1 MTTTTPLDTYLT
13 DFADAARDYHTA
25 RAGRDPEWIADIRAE
40 ALESFRELGLPIARR
55 GNEEYKYTDIR
66 PLVRQGFSP
75 LQIIDRDSDVAAPN
89 VDLDQLRIGP
99 SEWHRVV
106 ILDGRFVPELSTS
119 DGLPNDVIFGSLA
132 QAVHSEND
140 TVRAHLTRL
149 ADHKEQG
156 FTALN
161 TALAADGALIL
172 LPRMTAVEQ
181 PIQIVYMTSPQSRG
195 MAVMPRTLV
204 IAEEDSSAAIV
215 ETHISMEHNP
225 HFSHLTNAVT
235 EIVVGAG
242 ANIAYCKIQQESE
255 TTYNVSTTQVE
266 VNENATFRSMA
277 IDIGG
282 RLTRNNL
289 SVSMAGEGSNSDVRG
304 AYVITR
310 DQHVDNQV
318 IVDHVVGHNDMN
330 EIYKGILDGRA
341 RSVFHGSIIVRPN
354 AAKVNA
360 MQVDKN
366 LLLSNDAEAD
376 TKPAFWIYCD
386 DVRCGHGAACG
397 NLDQDAMFYLRSR
410 GIEEEEARMML
421 IRAFVSEIVDAIEE
435 PSIHDHVAI
444 LIAAKLDNL

>member
-1 MTTTTPLDTYLT
+1 MITTSSLDTYVT
-13 DFADAARDYHTA
+13 DFADAARDYQAA
-25 RAGRDPEWIADIRAE
+25 RAGRDPEWIANIRAD
-40 ALESFRELGLPIARR
+40 ALTSFQKLGLPITRR

-66 PLVRQGFSP
+66 PLVRQGFTAP
-75 LQIIDRDSDVAAPN
+75 RVTDRDSAVEAAN
-89 VDLDQLRIGP
+89 VDLEQLRIGP
-99 SEWHRVV
+99 SEWHRIV
-106 ILDGRFVPELSTS
+106 IVDGQYAPELSTS
-119 DGLPNDVIFGSLA
+119 NGLPDRVVIGSIA
-132 QAVHSEND
+132 EGVHSEND
-140 TVRAHLTRL
+140 AVRAHLTRL
-149 ADHKEQG
+149 ADYTEHG

-161 TALAADGALIL
+161 TALAANGALIL
-172 LPRMTAVEQ
+172 LPRMTAIDK
-181 PIQIVYMTSPQSRG
+181 PIQVIYVSTERTRG
-195 MAVMPRTLV
+195 TASMPRALIV
-204 IAEEDSSAAIV
+204 AEEDSSASII
-215 ETHISMEHNP
+215 ETHISKSDHA
-225 HFSHLTNAVT
+225 HLTNAVT

-242 ANIAYCKIQQESE
+242 ARISYCKIQQENE
-255 TTYNVSTTQVE
+255 ATYNVSTTQVE
-266 VNENATFRSMA
+266 VNRNASFRSMA

-289 SVSMAGEGSNSDVRG
+289 TVIMAGEGSNSDVRG
-304 AYVITR
+304 AYVISR

-330 EIYKGILDGRA
+330 ELYKGILDGHA

-397 NLDQDAMFYLRSR
+397 NLDDDAMFYLRSR
-410 GIEEEEARMML
+410 GIEEEEARMIL
-421 IRAFVSEIVDAIEE
+421 IRAFVSEIVDAIQE
-435 PSIHDHVAI
+435 PSIHDHVAA

>member
-1 MTTTTPLDTYLT
+1 MTTTSPLDTYLT
-13 DFADAARDYHTA
+13 DFADAARDYHAA
-25 RAGRDPEWIADIRAE
+25 RAGRDPEWIAEIRAE
-40 ALESFRELGLPIARR
+40 ALDSFRELGLPTARR

-66 PLVRQGFSP
+66 PLIRQGFSP
-75 LQIIDRDSDVAAPN
+75 LQIIDRDSAVAASDFDLEQLN
-89 VDLDQLRIGP
+89 VGP

-106 ILDGRFVPELSTS
+106 IVDGRFAPELSAS
-119 DGLPNDVIFGSLA
+119 DGLPDGVVFGSLA
-132 QAVHSEND
+132 EAVHSEND
-140 TVRAHLTRL
+140 AVRAHLTRL

-161 TALAADGALIL
+161 TALAGEGALVLI
-172 LPRMTAVEQ
+172 PRMTAVDQ
-181 PIQIVYMTSPQSRG
+181 PIQVVYISTEQTRG
-195 MAVMPRTLV
+195 TASMPRTLI
-204 IAEEDSSAAIV
+204 IAGEDSSAAIV
-215 ETHISMEHNP
+215 ETHVSMADD
-225 HFSHLTNAVT
+225 SHLTNAVT

-242 ANIAYCKIQQESE
+242 ANISYCKVQQESE
-255 TTYNVSTTQVE
+255 ATYNVSTTQVE

-289 SVSMAGEGSNSDVRG
+289 NVIMAGEGSNSDVRG

-318 IVDHVVGHNDMN
+318 IVDHLVGHNDMN
-330 EIYKGILDGRA
+330 ELYKGILDGHA

-397 NLDQDAMFYLRSR
+397 NLDDDAMFYLRSR
-410 GIEEEEARMML
+410 GIEEEEARMIL
-421 IRAFVSEIVDAIEE
+421 IRAYVSEIVDAIRE
-435 PSIHDHVAI
+435 PSIHDHVAA
-444 LIAAKLDNL
+444 LIAEKLDNL

>member
-1 MTTTTPLDTYLT
+1 MPD
-13 DFADAARDYHTA
+13 
-25 RAGRDPEWIADIRAE
+25 GIA
-40 ALESFRELGLPIARR
+40 
-55 GNEEYKYTDIR
+55 
-66 PLVRQGFSP
+66 V
-75 LQIIDRDSDVAAPN
+75 
-89 VDLDQLRIGP
+89 
-99 SEWHRVV
+99 
-106 ILDGRFVPELSTS
+106 
-119 DGLPNDVIFGSLA
+119 GSLA
-132 QAVHSEND
+132 EAVHSETD
-140 TVRAHLTRL
+140 SVRAHLTRL

-161 TALAADGALIL
+161 TALAAEGAFVLI
-172 LPRMTAVEQ
+172 PRMTAVDQ
-181 PIQIVYMTSPQSRG
+181 PIQVVYVSTEQTQGTAS
-195 MAVMPRTLV
+195 MPRTLI
-204 IAEEDSSAAIV
+204 IAGEDSSAAIV
-215 ETHISMEHNP
+215 ETHVSMADD
-225 HFSHLTNAVT
+225 SHLTNAVT

-242 ANIAYCKIQQESE
+242 ANISYCKIQQESE
-255 TTYNVSTTQVE
+255 ATYNVSTTQVE

-289 SVSMAGEGSNSDVRG
+289 NVIMAGEGSNSDVRG
-304 AYVITR
+304 AYVISR

-330 EIYKGILDGRA
+330 ELYKGILDGHA

-397 NLDQDAMFYLRSR
+397 NLDEDAMFYLRSR

-421 IRAFVSEIVDAIEE
+421 IRAFVSEIVDAIQEE
-435 PSIHDHVAI
+435 SIHDHVAT
-444 LIAAKLDNL
+444 LIATKLDNL

>member
-1 MTTTTPLDTYLT
+1 MTTTSPLETYLT
-13 DFADAARDYHTA
+13 DFTDAAREYHAA
-25 RAGRDPEWIADIRAE
+25 RAGRDPDWIAAIRAE
-40 ALESFRELGLPIARR
+40 AIESFQELGLPITRR
-55 GNEEYKYTDIR
+55 GNEEWKYTDIR
-66 PLVRQGFSP
+66 PLVRQGFSAP
-75 LQIIDRDSDVAAPN
+75 TFSEDDAPAALDLESLN
-89 VDLDQLRIGP
+89 VGD
-99 SEWHRVV
+99 SEWRRVV
-106 ILDGRFVPELSTS
+106 VVDGRYSAELSAL
-119 DGLPNDVIFGSLA
+119 DGLPDGVVIGSLA
-132 QAVHSEND
+132 EGVHSNSD
-140 TVRAHLTRL
+140 AVRAHLARL
-149 ADHKEQG
+149 ADYTEHG

-172 LPRMTAVEQ
+172 IPRMAAIDQ
-181 PIQIVYMTSPQSRG
+181 PIQVVYVSTERTQGTAS
-195 MAVMPRTLV
+195 MPRTLV
-204 IAEEDSSAAIV
+204 IAGEDSSAAIV
-215 ETHISMEHNP
+215 ETHIS
-225 HFSHLTNAVT
+225 SSDDAHLTNAVT

-242 ANIAYCKIQQESE
+242 ANISYCKVQQESE
-255 TTYNVSTTQVE
+255 SIYNVSTTLVE
-266 VNENATFRSMA
+266 VGENASFRAMA

-289 SVSMAGEGSNSDVRG
+289 TIIMAGEGSNSDVRG
-304 AYVITR
+304 AYIITR

-318 IVDHVVGHNDMN
+318 IVDHLVGHNDMN
-330 EIYKGILDGRA
+330 EIYKGILDGHA

-397 NLDQDAMFYLRSR
+397 KLDDDAMFYLQSR

-421 IRAFVSEIVDAIEE
+421 IRAFASEVVDAIQE
-435 PSIHDHVAI
+435 PSIHTHVSA

>member
-1 MTTTTPLDTYLT
+1 MTTTSPLETYLT
-13 DFADAARDYHTA
+13 DFTDAAREYQAA
-25 RAGRDPEWIADIRAE
+25 RAGRDPEWIAAIREE
-40 ALESFRELGLPIARR
+40 AIESFQELGLPITRR
-55 GNEEYKYTDIR
+55 GNEEWKYTDIR
-66 PLVRQGFSP
+66 PLVRQGFSAP
-75 LQIIDRDSDVAAPN
+75 TFSEDDASAALDLESLN
-89 VDLDQLRIGP
+89 VGDT
-99 SEWHRVV
+99 EWRRVV
-106 ILDGRFVPELSTS
+106 VVDGRYSAELSAL
-119 DGLPNDVIFGSLA
+119 DGLPDGVVIGSLA
-132 QAVHSEND
+132 EAVHSNSD
-140 TVRAHLTRL
+140 AVRAHLARL
-149 ADHKEQG
+149 ADYTEHG

-172 LPRMTAVEQ
+172 IPRMAAIEQ
-181 PIQIVYMTSPQSRG
+181 PIQVVYVSTERTQGTAS
-195 MAVMPRTLV
+195 MPRTLV
-204 IAEEDSSAAIV
+204 IAGEDSSAAIV
-215 ETHISMEHNP
+215 ETHIS
-225 HFSHLTNAVT
+225 SSDDAHLTNAVT

-242 ANIAYCKIQQESE
+242 ANISYCKTQQESE
-255 TTYNVSTTQVE
+255 AIYNVSTTLVE
-266 VNENATFRSMA
+266 VGENATFRAMA

-289 SVSMAGEGSNSDVRG
+289 TIIMAGEGSNSDVRG
-304 AYVITR
+304 AYIITR

-318 IVDHVVGHNDMN
+318 IVDHLVGHNDMN
-330 EIYKGILDGRA
+330 EIYKGILDGHA

-397 NLDQDAMFYLRSR
+397 KLDDDAMFYLQSR

-421 IRAFVSEIVDAIEE
+421 IRAFASEVVDAIQE
-435 PSIHDHVAI
+435 PSIHSHVSA

>member
-1 MTTTTPLDTYLT
+1 MTTTSPLNTYLT
-13 DFADAARDYHTA
+13 DFADAARDYHAA
-25 RAGRDPEWIADIRAE
+25 RAGRDPEWIAEIRAE
-40 ALESFRELGLPIARR
+40 ALDSFRELGLPITRR

-75 LQIIDRDSDVAAPN
+75 LQIIDRDSAVTAPDL
-89 VDLDQLRIGP
+89 DLDQLRTGS

-106 ILDGRFVPELSTS
+106 IVDGRYAPELSST
-119 DGLPNDVIFGSLA
+119 DGLPDGIAVGSLA
-132 QAVHSEND
+132 EAVHSETD
-140 TVRAHLTRL
+140 SVRAHLARL
-149 ADHKEQG
+149 ADYTEHG

-161 TALAADGALIL
+161 TALAADGALVLI
-172 LPRMTAVEQ
+172 PRMTAVEQ
-181 PIQIVYMTSPQSRG
+181 PIQVVYVSTEQTQGAAS
-195 MAVMPRTLV
+195 MPRTLI
-204 IAEEDSSAAIV
+204 IAGEDSSAAIV
-215 ETHISMEHNP
+215 ETHVSVADD
-225 HFSHLTNAVT
+225 SHLTNAVT

-242 ANIAYCKIQQESE
+242 ANISYCKIQQESE
-255 TTYNVSTTQVE
+255 ATYNVSTTLVE
-266 VNENATFRSMA
+266 VNENANFRSMA

-289 SVSMAGEGSNSDVRG
+289 TIIMAGEGGNSDVRG
-304 AYVITR
+304 AYVISR

-330 EIYKGILDGRA
+330 EIYKGILDGHA

-397 NLDQDAMFYLRSR
+397 NLDEDAMFYLRSR

-421 IRAFVSEIVDAIEE
+421 IRAFVSEVVDAIQEQ
-435 PSIHDHVAI
+435 SIHDHVAA
-444 LIAAKLDNL
+444 LIATKLDNL

>member
-1 MTTTTPLDTYLT
+1 MTTTSPLDTYLT
-13 DFADAARDYHTA
+13 DFAGAARDYQAA
-25 RAGRDPEWIADIRAE
+25 RAGRDPDWIADIRAE
-40 ALESFRELGLPIARR
+40 ALDSFQELGLPTTRR
-55 GNEEYKYTDIR
+55 GNEEWKYTDIR
-66 PLVRQGFSP
+66 PLVRQGF
-75 LQIIDRDSDVAAPN
+75 AAPTL
-89 VDLDQLRIGP
+89 VEPDTTTALDLDSLNVG
-99 SEWHRVV
+99 SASWHRVV
-106 ILDGRFVPELSTS
+106 IVDGRYAPELSA
-119 DGLPNDVIFGSLA
+119 LGSLPDGVVTRNLA
-132 QAVHSEND
+132 EAVHSQTD
-140 TVRAHLTRL
+140 AVRAHLTRL

-172 LPRMTAVEQ
+172 LPRMAAVEE
-181 PIQIVYMTSPQSRG
+181 PIQIVYVSTEQTQGTAS
-195 MAVMPRTLV
+195 MPRTLI
-204 IAEEDSSAAIV
+204 IAGEDSSASIV
-215 ETHISMEHNP
+215 ETHVSM
-225 HFSHLTNAVT
+225 SDDAHLTNAVT

-242 ANIAYCKIQQESE
+242 ASISYCKVQQESE
-255 TTYNVSTTQVE
+255 ATYNVSTTQVE

-289 SVSMAGEGSNSDVRG
+289 TVIMAGEGSNSDVRG
-304 AYVITR
+304 AYVISR

-318 IVDHVVGHNDMN
+318 IVDHLVGHNDMN
-330 EIYKGILDGRA
+330 ELYKGILDGHA

-397 NLDQDAMFYLRSR
+397 NLDDDSMFYLLSR
-410 GIEEEEARMML
+410 GIDEEEARMML
-421 IRAFVSEIVDAIEE
+421 IRAFVSEIVDAIRE
-435 PSIHDHVAI
+435 PSIHDHVAA
-444 LIAAKLDNL
+444 LIADKLDNL

>member
-1 MTTTTPLDTYLT
+1 MTTTNPLETYVT
-13 DFADAARDYHTA
+13 DFADAARDYQAA

-40 ALESFRELGLPIARR
+40 ALDSFQKLGLPITRR

-75 LQIIDRDSDVAAPN
+75 IQVIDRDNAVAASDA
-89 VDLDQLRIGP
+89 DLDALQIGP
-99 SEWHRVV
+99 SDWHRVV
-106 ILDGRFVPELSTS
+106 IVDGRLAPELSSAPDSLS
-119 DGLPNDVIFGSLA
+119 DGVVVSSLA
-132 QAVHSEND
+132 EGVHSD
-140 TVRAHLTRL
+140 GDAVRAHLARL
-149 ADHKEQG
+149 ADYTEHG

-161 TALAADGALIL
+161 TALAAEGALIL
-172 LPRMTAVEQ
+172 IRRMATVEQ
-181 PIQIVYMTSPQSRG
+181 PIQVVYVSTEQTSGTAS
-195 MAVMPRTLV
+195 MPRTLV
-204 IAEEDSSAAIV
+204 VAGEDSSAAIV
-215 ETHISMEHNP
+215 ETHVSMADDA
-225 HFSHLTNAVT
+225 HLTNAVT

-242 ANIAYCKIQQESE
+242 ANISYCKIQQESE
-255 TTYNVSTTQVE
+255 ATYNVSTTLVE
-266 VNENATFRSMA
+266 VNENANFRSMA

-289 SVSMAGEGSNSDVRG
+289 TIIMAGEGGNSDVRG
-304 AYVITR
+304 AYVISR

-330 EIYKGILDGRA
+330 EIYKGILDGHA

-397 NLDQDAMFYLRSR
+397 NLDEDAMFYLRSR

-421 IRAFVSEIVDAIEE
+421 IRAFVSEVVDAIQE
-435 PSIHDHVAI
+435 PSIHDHVAA
-444 LIAAKLDNL
+444 LIATKLDNL

>member
-1 MTTTTPLDTYLT
+1 MTTTSPLETYLT
-13 DFADAARDYHTA
+13 DFTDAAREYHAA
-25 RAGRDPEWIADIRAE
+25 RAGRDPEWIAAIRAE
-40 ALESFRELGLPIARR
+40 AIESFQELGLPITRR
-55 GNEEYKYTDIR
+55 GNEEWKYTDIR
-66 PLVRQGFSP
+66 PLVRQGFSAP
-75 LQIIDRDSDVAAPN
+75 TFSEDDASAALDLESLN
-89 VDLDQLRIGP
+89 VGD
-99 SEWHRVV
+99 SEWRRIVV
-106 ILDGRFVPELSTS
+106 VDGRYSAELSAL
-119 DGLPNDVIFGSLA
+119 DGLPDGVVIGSLA
-132 QAVHSEND
+132 EGVHSNSD
-140 TVRAHLTRL
+140 AVRAHLARL
-149 ADHKEQG
+149 ADYTEHG

-172 LPRMTAVEQ
+172 IPRMTAIEQ
-181 PIQIVYMTSPQSRG
+181 PIQVVYVSTERTQGTAS
-195 MAVMPRTLV
+195 MPRTLV
-204 IAEEDSSAAIV
+204 IAGEDSSAAIV
-215 ETHISMEHNP
+215 ETHIS
-225 HFSHLTNAVT
+225 SSDDAHLTNAVT

-242 ANIAYCKIQQESE
+242 ANISYCKVQQESE
-255 TTYNVSTTQVE
+255 AIYNVSTTLVE
-266 VNENATFRSMA
+266 VGENATFRAMA

-289 SVSMAGEGSNSDVRG
+289 TIIMAGEGSNSDVRG
-304 AYVITR
+304 AYIITR

-318 IVDHVVGHNDMN
+318 IVDHLVGHNDMN
-330 EIYKGILDGRA
+330 EIYKGILDGHA

-397 NLDQDAMFYLRSR
+397 KLDEDAMFYLRSR

-421 IRAFVSEIVDAIEE
+421 IRAFASEVVDAIQE
-435 PSIHDHVAI
+435 PSIHSHVSA

>member
-1 MTTTTPLDTYLT
+1 MTTTSPLDTYLT
-13 DFADAARDYHTA
+13 DFAGAARDYQAA
-25 RAGRDPEWIADIRAE
+25 RAGRDPDWIADIRAE
-40 ALESFRELGLPIARR
+40 ALDSFQELGLPTTRR
-55 GNEEYKYTDIR
+55 GNEEWKYTDIR
-66 PLVRQGFSP
+66 PLVRQGF
-75 LQIIDRDSDVAAPN
+75 AAPTFAGPGATPAP
-89 VDLDQLRIGP
+89 DLDSLNVGSP
-99 SEWHRVV
+99 SWHRLV
-106 ILDGRFVPELSTS
+106 IVDGRYTPELSALDS
-119 DGLPNDVIFGSLA
+119 LPDGVVAGNLA
-132 QAVHSEND
+132 EAVHSQTD
-140 TVRAHLTRL
+140 AVRAHLTRL

-172 LPRMTAVEQ
+172 LPRMAAVEQ
-181 PIQIVYMTSPQSRG
+181 PIQIIYVSTEQTQGTAS
-195 MAVMPRTLV
+195 MPRTLI
-204 IAEEDSSAAIV
+204 IAGEDSSASIV
-215 ETHISMEHNP
+215 ETHVSM
-225 HFSHLTNAVT
+225 SDDAHLTNAVT

-242 ANIAYCKIQQESE
+242 ASISYCKVQQESE
-255 TTYNVSTTQVE
+255 ATYNVSTTQVE

-289 SVSMAGEGSNSDVRG
+289 TVIMAGEGSNSDVRG
-304 AYVITR
+304 AYVISR

-318 IVDHVVGHNDMN
+318 IVDHLVGHNDMN
-330 EIYKGILDGRA
+330 ELYKGILDGHA

-397 NLDQDAMFYLRSR
+397 NLDDDSMFYLLSR

-421 IRAFVSEIVDAIEE
+421 IRAFVSEIVDAIRE
-435 PSIHDHVAI
+435 PSIHDHVAA
-444 LIAAKLDNL
+444 LIADKLDNL

>member
-1 MTTTTPLDTYLT
+1 MTTTSPLETYLT
-13 DFADAARDYHTA
+13 DFTDAAREYHAA
-25 RAGRDPEWIADIRAE
+25 RAGRDPEWIATIRAE
-40 ALESFRELGLPIARR
+40 AIESFQELGLPITRR
-55 GNEEYKYTDIR
+55 GNEEWKYTDIR
-66 PLVRQGFSP
+66 PLVRQGFSAP
-75 LQIIDRDSDVAAPN
+75 TFSEDDASAALDLESLN
-89 VDLDQLRIGP
+89 VGD
-99 SEWHRVV
+99 SEWRRVV
-106 ILDGRFVPELSTS
+106 VVDGRYSAELSAL
-119 DGLPNDVIFGSLA
+119 DGLPDGVVIGSLA
-132 QAVHSEND
+132 EGVHSNSD
-140 TVRAHLTRL
+140 AVRAHLARL
-149 ADHKEQG
+149 ADYTEHG

-172 LPRMTAVEQ
+172 IPRMTAIEQ
-181 PIQIVYMTSPQSRG
+181 PIQVVYVSTERTQGTAS
-195 MAVMPRTLV
+195 MPRTLV
-204 IAEEDSSAAIV
+204 IAGEDSSAAIV
-215 ETHISMEHNP
+215 ETHVSV
-225 HFSHLTNAVT
+225 SDDAHLTNAVT

-242 ANIAYCKIQQESE
+242 ANISYCKTQQESE
-255 TTYNVSTTQVE
+255 AIYNVSTTLVE
-266 VNENATFRSMA
+266 VGENATFRAMA

-289 SVSMAGEGSNSDVRG
+289 TIIMAGEGSNSDVRG
-304 AYVITR
+304 AYIITR

-318 IVDHVVGHNDMN
+318 IVDHLVGHNDMN
-330 EIYKGILDGRA
+330 EIYKGILDGHS

-397 NLDQDAMFYLRSR
+397 NLDEDAMFYLRSR

-421 IRAFVSEIVDAIEE
+421 IRAFASEVVDAIQE
-435 PSIHDHVAI
+435 PSIHTHVSA

>member
-1 MTTTTPLDTYLT
+1 MTTTSPLETYLT
-13 DFADAARDYHTA
+13 DFTDAAREYHAA
-25 RAGRDPEWIADIRAE
+25 RAGRDPEWIAAIRAE
-40 ALESFRELGLPIARR
+40 ALDSFRELGLPITRR
-55 GNEEYKYTDIR
+55 GNEEWKYTDIR
-66 PLVRQGFSP
+66 PLVRQGFSAP
-75 LQIIDRDSDVAAPN
+75 TFSEDDASAALDLESLN
-89 VDLDQLRIGP
+89 VGD
-99 SEWHRVV
+99 SEWRRVV
-106 ILDGRFVPELSTS
+106 VVDGRYSAELSAL
-119 DGLPNDVIFGSLA
+119 DGLPDGVVIGSLA
-132 QAVHSEND
+132 EGVHSNSD
-140 TVRAHLTRL
+140 AVRAHLARL
-149 ADHKEQG
+149 ADYTEHG

-172 LPRMTAVEQ
+172 IPRMAAIEQ
-181 PIQIVYMTSPQSRG
+181 PIQVVYVSTERTQGTAS
-195 MAVMPRTLV
+195 MPRTLV

-215 ETHISMEHNP
+215 ETHVSV
-225 HFSHLTNAVT
+225 SDDAHLTNAVT

-242 ANIAYCKIQQESE
+242 ANISYCKTQQESE
-255 TTYNVSTTQVE
+255 SIYNVSTTLVE
-266 VNENATFRSMA
+266 VGENATFRAMA

-289 SVSMAGEGSNSDVRG
+289 TIIMAGEGSNSDVRG
-304 AYVITR
+304 AYIITR

-318 IVDHVVGHNDMN
+318 IVDHLVGHNDMN
-330 EIYKGILDGRA
+330 EIYKGILDGHA

-397 NLDQDAMFYLRSR
+397 NLDDEAMFYLRSR

-421 IRAFVSEIVDAIEE
+421 IRAFASEVVDAIQE
-435 PSIHDHVAI
+435 PSIHDHVSA

>member
-1 MTTTTPLDTYLT
+1 MTTTSPLDTYLT
-13 DFADAARDYHTA
+13 DFAGAARDYQAA
-25 RAGRDPEWIADIRAE
+25 RAGRDPDWIADIRAE
-40 ALESFRELGLPIARR
+40 ALDSFQELGLPTTRR
-55 GNEEYKYTDIR
+55 GNEEWKYTDIR
-66 PLVRQGFSP
+66 PLVRQGF
-75 LQIIDRDSDVAAPN
+75 AAPTFSEPDSATN
-89 VDLDQLRIGP
+89 VDINSLNVGD
-99 SEWHRVV
+99 SSWHRLV
-106 ILDGRFVPELSTS
+106 IVDGRYTPELSALDS
-119 DGLPNDVIFGSLA
+119 LPDGVVTGNLA
-132 QAVHSEND
+132 EAVHSQTD
-140 TVRAHLTRL
+140 AVRAHLTRL

-172 LPRMTAVEQ
+172 LPRMAAVEE
-181 PIQIVYMTSPQSRG
+181 PIQIVYVSTEQTQGTAS
-195 MAVMPRTLV
+195 MPRTLI
-204 IAEEDSSAAIV
+204 IAGEDSSASIV
-215 ETHISMEHNP
+215 ETHVSM
-225 HFSHLTNAVT
+225 SDDAHLTNAVT

-242 ANIAYCKIQQESE
+242 ASISYCKVQQESE
-255 TTYNVSTTQVE
+255 STYNVSTTQVE

-289 SVSMAGEGSNSDVRG
+289 TVIMAGEGSNSDVRG
-304 AYVITR
+304 AYVISR

-318 IVDHVVGHNDMN
+318 IVDHLVGHNDMN
-330 EIYKGILDGRA
+330 ELYKGILDGHA

-397 NLDQDAMFYLRSR
+397 NLDDDSMFYLLSR

-421 IRAFVSEIVDAIEE
+421 IRAFVSEIVDAIRE
-435 PSIHDHVAI
+435 PSIHDHVAA
-444 LIAAKLDNL
+444 LIADRLDNL

>member
-1 MTTTTPLDTYLT
+1 MTTTSPLETYLT
-13 DFADAARDYHTA
+13 DFADAARDYQVA
-25 RAGRDPEWIADIRAE
+25 RAGRDPEWISDIRAE
-40 ALESFRELGLPIARR
+40 ALDSFRQLGLPITRR

-75 LQIIDRDSDVAAPN
+75 HLITDRDTAAPAPDA
-89 VDLDQLRIGP
+89 DLEQLGVGP

-106 ILDGRFVPELSTS
+106 IVDGRFALELSAS
-119 DGLPNDVIFGSLA
+119 DGLPDGIVIGSLA
-132 QAVHSEND
+132 EGVHSSSGA
-140 TVRAHLTRL
+140 VRDHLARL
-149 ADHKEQG
+149 ADYTEHG

-161 TALAADGALIL
+161 TALAAEGALVLI
-172 LPRMTAVEQ
+172 PRMTAVEQ
-181 PIQIVYMTSPQSRG
+181 PIQVVYVSTEQTQGTAS
-195 MAVMPRTLV
+195 MPRTLV
-204 IAEEDSSAAIV
+204 VAGEDSSAAIV
-215 ETHISMEHNP
+215 ETHVSMADDA
-225 HFSHLTNAVT
+225 HLTNAVT

-242 ANIAYCKIQQESE
+242 ANISYCKIQQESE
-255 TTYNVSTTQVE
+255 ATYNVSTTLVE
-266 VNENATFRSMA
+266 VNENANFRSMA

-282 RLTRNNL
+282 LLTRNNL
-289 SVSMAGEGSNSDVRG
+289 TIIMAGEGGNSDVRG
-304 AYVITR
+304 AYVISR

-330 EIYKGILDGRA
+330 EIYKGILDGHA

-397 NLDQDAMFYLRSR
+397 NLDEDAMFYLRSR

-421 IRAFVSEIVDAIEE
+421 IRAFVSEVVDAIEE
-435 PSIHDHVAI
+435 QSIQDHVAA
-444 LIAAKLDNL
+444 LISEKLDNL

>member
-1 MTTTTPLDTYLT
+1 MTTTSPLDTYLT
-13 DFADAARDYHTA
+13 DFAGAAREYHAA
-25 RAGRDPEWIADIRAE
+25 RADRDPDWIADIRAE
-40 ALESFRELGLPIARR
+40 ALDSFQELGLPTTRR
-55 GNEEYKYTDIR
+55 GNEEWKYTDIR
-66 PLVRQGFSP
+66 PLVRQGFLGPTFAEPDAAAALNLES
-75 LQIIDRDSDVAAPN
+75 LNIGDS
-89 VDLDQLRIGP
+89 
-99 SEWHRVV
+99 SWHRVV
-106 ILDGRFVPELSTS
+106 IVDGRYTPELSALDS
-119 DGLPNDVIFGSLA
+119 LPDGVVTGSLA
-132 QAVHSEND
+132 EAVHSESD
-140 TVRAHLTRL
+140 AVRAHLTRL

-172 LPRMTAVEQ
+172 LPRMASVEQ
-181 PIQIVYMTSPQSRG
+181 PIQIVYVSTEQTQGTAS
-195 MAVMPRTLV
+195 MPRTLI
-204 IAEEDSSAAIV
+204 IAREDSSASIV
-215 ETHISMEHNP
+215 ETHVSLSDDI
-225 HFSHLTNAVT
+225 HLTNAVT

-242 ANIAYCKIQQESE
+242 ASISYCKVQQESE
-255 TTYNVSTTQVE
+255 ATYNVSTTQVE
-266 VNENATFRSMA
+266 VNENASFRSMA

-289 SVSMAGEGSNSDVRG
+289 TVIMAGEGSNSDVRG
-304 AYVITR
+304 AYVISR

-318 IVDHVVGHNDMN
+318 IVDHLVGHNDMN
-330 EIYKGILDGRA
+330 ELYKGILDGHA

-397 NLDQDAMFYLRSR
+397 NLDDDSMFYLLSR

-421 IRAFVSEIVDAIEE
+421 IRAFVSEIVDAIRE
-435 PSIHDHVAI
+435 PSIHDHVAA
-444 LIAAKLDNL
+444 LIADKLDNL

>member
-1 MTTTTPLDTYLT
+1 MTTTSPLETYLT
-13 DFADAARDYHTA
+13 DFADAARDYQAA

-40 ALESFRELGLPIARR
+40 ALDSFRELGLPITRR

-66 PLVRQGFSP
+66 PLVRQGFAP
-75 LQIIDRDSDVAAPN
+75 LQIIDRDSAVGESD
-89 VDLDQLRIGP
+89 VDLDALQVGP

-106 ILDGRFVPELSTS
+106 IVDGRFAPELSAS
-119 DGLPNDVIFGSLA
+119 DGLPGGITIGSLA
-132 QAVHSEND
+132 EGVHSASGA
-140 TVRAHLTRL
+140 VRDHLARL
-149 ADHKEQG
+149 ADYTEHG

-161 TALAADGALIL
+161 TALAAEGALVL
-172 LPRMTAVEQ
+172 VPRMTAVEQ
-181 PIQIVYMTSPQSRG
+181 PIQVVYVSTEQTRG
-195 MAVMPRTLV
+195 AASMPRTLIV
-204 IAEEDSSAAIV
+204 AGEDSSAAIV
-215 ETHISMEHNP
+215 ETHVSLADDA
-225 HFSHLTNAVT
+225 HLTNAVT

-242 ANIAYCKIQQESE
+242 ANISYCKVQQESE
-255 TTYNVSTTQVE
+255 ATYNVSTTLVE
-266 VNENATFRSMA
+266 VNENANFRSMA

-282 RLTRNNL
+282 LLTRNNL
-289 SVSMAGEGSNSDVRG
+289 TIIMAGEGGNSDVRG
-304 AYVITR
+304 AYVISR

-330 EIYKGILDGRA
+330 EIYKGILDGHA

-397 NLDQDAMFYLRSR
+397 NLDEDAMFYLRSR

-421 IRAFVSEIVDAIEE
+421 IRAFVSEVVDAIEE
-435 PSIHDHVAI
+435 QSIQDHVAA
-444 LIAAKLDNL
+444 LIAEKLDNL

>member
-1 MTTTTPLDTYLT
+1 MTTTSPLDTYLT
-13 DFADAARDYHTA
+13 DFADAARDYQAA

-40 ALESFRELGLPIARR
+40 ALDSFRELGLPTARR

-75 LQIIDRDSDVAAPN
+75 LQIIDRDSAAAAS
-89 VDLDQLRIGP
+89 DLDLEQLNVGP

-106 ILDGRFVPELSTS
+106 IVDGRFAAELSAS
-119 DGLPNDVIFGSLA
+119 DGLPDGVVFGSLA
-132 QAVHSEND
+132 EAVHSETD
-140 TVRAHLTRL
+140 SVRAHLARL
-149 ADHKEQG
+149 ADYTEHG

-161 TALAADGALIL
+161 TALAAEGALVLI
-172 LPRMTAVEQ
+172 PRMTAVDQ
-181 PIQIVYMTSPQSRG
+181 PIQVVYISTEQTQGTAS
-195 MAVMPRTLV
+195 MPRTLI
-204 IAEEDSSAAIV
+204 IAGEDSSAAIV
-215 ETHISMEHNP
+215 ETHVSLADD
-225 HFSHLTNAVT
+225 SHLTNAVT
-235 EIVVGAG
+235 EIVIGAG
-242 ANIAYCKIQQESE
+242 ANISYCKIQQESE
-255 TTYNVSTTQVE
+255 ATYNVSTTLVE
-266 VNENATFRSMA
+266 VNENANFRSMA
-277 IDIGG
+277 IDVGG

-289 SVSMAGEGSNSDVRG
+289 TIIMAGEGGNSDVRG

-330 EIYKGILDGRA
+330 EIYKGILDGHA

-397 NLDQDAMFYLRSR
+397 NLDEDAMFYLRSR

-421 IRAFVSEIVDAIEE
+421 IRAFVSEVVDAIQEQ
-435 PSIHDHVAI
+435 SIHDHVAT
-444 LIAAKLDNL
+444 LIATKLDNL

>member
-1 MTTTTPLDTYLT
+1 MTTTSPLDTYLT
-13 DFADAARDYHTA
+13 DFADAARDYHAA

-40 ALESFRELGLPIARR
+40 ALDSFRELGLPTARR

-75 LQIIDRDSDVAAPN
+75 LLITDRNSAVAAPDL
-89 VDLDQLRIGP
+89 DLDQLRIGP
-99 SEWHRVV
+99 AEWHRVV
-106 ILDGRFVPELSTS
+106 IVDGRFAPELSAP
-119 DGLPNDVIFGSLA
+119 DGLPDGIAIGSLA
-132 QAVHSEND
+132 EGVHSD
-140 TVRAHLTRL
+140 GDAVRAHLARL
-149 ADHKEQG
+149 ADYTEHG

-161 TALAADGALIL
+161 TALAAEGALVLI
-172 LPRMTAVEQ
+172 PRMTAIDQ
-181 PIQIVYMTSPQSRG
+181 PIQVVYISTERTQGAAS
-195 MAVMPRTLV
+195 MPRTLV
-204 IAEEDSSAAIV
+204 VAGEDSSAAIV
-215 ETHISMEHNP
+215 ETHVSTADDA
-225 HFSHLTNAVT
+225 HLTNAVT

-242 ANIAYCKIQQESE
+242 SNISYCKIQQESE
-255 TTYNVSTTQVE
+255 ATYNVSTTLVE
-266 VNENATFRSMA
+266 VNENANFRSMA

-289 SVSMAGEGSNSDVRG
+289 TIIMAGEGGNSDVRG

-330 EIYKGILDGRA
+330 EIYKGILDGHA

-397 NLDQDAMFYLRSR
+397 NLDEDAMFYLRSR

-421 IRAFVSEIVDAIEE
+421 IRAFVSEVVDAIQE
-435 PSIHDHVAI
+435 PSIHDHVAA
-444 LIAAKLDNL
+444 LIATKLDNL